1 MWTRW
6 INYAHPYD
14 GLMQEAVVPT
24 LTGSQTAVLVAP
36 HDDETGA
43 PAKWRRVLY
52 TARTETPD
60 PEATIAAATTEK
72 PAGVVLR
79 HELTDARPTQPDLT
93 SARALRIAALSR
105 AFERAEV
112 RTDEIRTD
120 PRASPRAI
128 EAALDECDRLRQLLL
143 TDVEAAITT
152 GLDARFGSRILPI
165 AVLTPKCLTDHLLY
179 RSARL
184 IRSSLATW
192 ERQSATSNEG
202 SASAA
207 RLAHAAQQDEW
218 RPPHLAVCAHCTI
231 VFRPRATARLCAL
244 CAHTKSSAPPLGYG
258 HPPITKPGDRVRIS
272 VPQRHPRLD
281 RLIIGYTDRT
291 VGLCSECDTPFV
303 AKRSDAG
310 TCGRSACRMRR
321 SRRCE

>member
-24 LTGSQTAVLVAP
+24 LTGSQTAVVVAP
-36 HDDETGA
+36 HDDATRA

-93 SARALRIAALSR
+93 SPRALRIAALSR
-105 AFERAEV
+105 AFGRAEV
-112 RTDEIRTD
+112 RTDEFRRD
-120 PRASPRAI
+120 PRAGPRAI
-128 EAALDECDRLRQLLL
+128 EAALDERDRLRQLLL
-143 TDVEAAITT
+143 TEVEAAITT

-179 RSARL
+179 GSVRL

-192 ERQSATSNEG
+192 ESRLTTPNRG
-202 SASAA
+202 SAGAA
-207 RLAHAAQQDEW
+207 RLEHAAQQDEW
-218 RPPHLAVCAHCTI
+218 HPPHLAACAHCTI

-258 HPPITKPGDRVRIS
+258 HQPITQPGDRVRIS

-281 RLIIGYTDRT
+281 RLITGYADRT
-291 VGLCSECDTPFV
+291 VGLCSECSAPFV
-303 AKRSDAG
+303 AKRSDAS

-321 SRRCE
+321 SRRGK